1 MLGTLLSPQP
11 GLILLLDN
19 VDSFVWN
26 LAQALQGLGRE
37 VAVVR
42 SDTIDVDTCGD
53 YAAIV
58 VSPGPGRPEDAGRS
72 VEVIR
77 RWSGRIPL
85 FGVCLGH
92 QAIGHAFGARVER
105 VAPCHGKAWT
115 IRHGASGLLAGLPA
129 PLTAAR
135 YHSLAVVESTLP
147 DCLAADAWTDEGV
160 LMALHHR
167 THPTFGLQFHP
178 ESFRSPDGPALL
190 ARFLE
195 VAA

>member
-92 QAIGHAFGARVER
+92 QAIGHAFGGTIARGEPV
-105 VAPCHGKAWT
+105 HGRTSPMHHDGSA
-115 IRHGASGLLAGLPA
+115 LFDDLPQPFDA
-129 PLTAAR
+129 CR
-135 YHSLAVVESTLP
+135 YHSLYVAEPLP
-147 DCLAADAWTDEGV
+147 PALVATARTANGEV
-160 LMALHHR
+160 MALRHR
-167 THPTFGLQFHP
+167 EHPTFGVQFHP
-178 ESFRSPDGPALL
+178 ESFRTAHGAQLL
-190 ARFLE
+190 ANFLRE
-195 VAA
+195 VA